1 MNARPSQA
9 GGLREI
15 TREAVRERIAEQALI
30 LFDENGFEQTT
41 IEDIVTAVGISS
53 RSYFR
58 YYASKEEAVIRD
70 LVVGG
75 AKLRDNVAQRLL
87 EETPWQALHHGMRDG
102 AEQIDARPEKWLRTM
117 RVIYSAASLRAR
129 NLEKHLT
136 WSALLTPL
144 INEHLDGDP
153 RFGDLPART
162 LVGRAFACLDAA
174 LASWT
179 EANAAAPF
187 RDAIDAAFAVRT

>member
-1 MNARPSQA
+1 MNAPPSPA
-9 GGLREI
+9 SGLRAI
-15 TREAVRERIAEQALI
+15 TRGAVRERIAEQALI

-41 IEDIVTAVGISS
+41 IEDIVTAVGISY

-58 YYASKEEAVIRD
+58 YYASKEEAVIGD

-75 AKLRDNVAQRLL
+75 TRLRDDVAQRLVD
-87 EETPWQALHHGMRDG
+87 ETPWRALHLGMRDG
-102 AEQIDARPEKWLRTM
+102 ADQIDARPEKWLRTM

-129 NLEKHLT
+129 NLEKHLA

-144 INEHLDGDP
+144 ISAHLEDDAL
-153 RFGDLPART
+153 FGDLSART

-179 EANAAAPF
+179 EANAAVPF
-187 RDAIDAAFAVRT
+187 RDTLDAAFAVRT